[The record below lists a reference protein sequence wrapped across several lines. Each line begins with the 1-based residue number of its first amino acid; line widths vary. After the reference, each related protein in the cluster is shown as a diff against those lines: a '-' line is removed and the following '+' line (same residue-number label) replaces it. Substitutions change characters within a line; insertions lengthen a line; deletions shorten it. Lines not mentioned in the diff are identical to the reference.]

1 MTSAS
6 SNKNLLVVMSGP
18 SGVGKTSI
26 RNGLLKACKGMVC
39 SVSCTTRKPRGREVN
54 GKDYYF
60 LSESE
65 FATRVKR
72 GELLEHAVVHGC
84 RYGTP
89 RGMVEQALS
98 SGKDVL
104 LVIDV
109 QGAEQVRARVR
120 KEPDGG
126 VLKRGFVDI
135 FVMPPS
141 MEELAQRLKG
151 RREDPPEVVERRLA
165 NARQEMACSDR
176 FKHRV
181 VNENIE
187 GTVNQL
193 RQILDKERCAEANK

>member
-1 MTSAS
+1 MTSGDE
-6 SNKNLLVVMSGP
+6 KRNLLVVMSGP

-26 RNGLLKACKGMVC
+26 RDGLLKACKQMVV

-60 LSESE
+60 LAESE
-65 FATRVKR
+65 FEARVQR

-126 VLKRGFVDI
+126 ILKRGFVDI
-135 FVMPPS
+135 FIMPPS
-141 MEELAQRLKG
+141 MEELARRLKG
-151 RREDPPEVVERRLA
+151 RSEDPPEVVERRLA
-165 NARQEMACSDR
+165 NARQEMACSDK

-181 VNENIE
+181 VNNNIE
-187 GTVNQL
+187 GTVSQL
-193 RQILDKERCAEANK
+193 RQILEAERRAAGD